1 MDIEFKLHIDLTKVL
16 DLLVKV
22 VSLFLLINQ

>member
-1 MDIEFKLHIDLTKVL
+1 MDIELRIHIDLTKVL

-22 VSLFLLINQ
+22 VSLLLLINQ

>member
-1 MDIEFKLHIDLTKVL
+1 MIIDLKIHIDLTKVL
-16 DLLVKV
+16 DQLVKV